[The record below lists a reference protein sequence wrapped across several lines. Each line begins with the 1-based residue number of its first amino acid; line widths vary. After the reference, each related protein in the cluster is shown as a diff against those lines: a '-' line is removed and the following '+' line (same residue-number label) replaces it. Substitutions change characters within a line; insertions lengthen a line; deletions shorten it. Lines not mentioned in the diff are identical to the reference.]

1 MEEELNLEA
10 QHIGRLL
17 TQLRLA
23 RKVKQSDAA
32 RDSGVSRSTI
42 YRIEKGDPGVAL
54 GQLLRYL
61 KAIAPG
67 STLQDLLNAADP
79 ALHAPADKRH
89 RVRDG
94 GAAELP
100 QL

>member
-1 MEEELNLEA
+1 M
-10 QHIGRLL
+10 
-17 TQLRLA
+17 
-23 RKVKQSDAA
+23 
-32 RDSGVSRSTI
+32 SRSTI

-67 STLQDLLNAADP
+67 STLQDLLSAADP
-79 ALHAPADKRH
+79 TLQSPADKRH
-89 RVRDG
+89 RVRGG
-94 GAAELP
+94 GAADLP

>member
-10 QHIGRLL
+10 QHLGRLL
-17 TQLRLA
+17 TQLRFA

-32 RDSGVSRSTI
+32 SNSGVSRSTI
-42 YRIEKGDPGVAL
+42 YRIEKGDPSVAL
-54 GQLLRYL
+54 GQILRYL

-79 ALHAPADKRH
+79 ALQAPADKRH
-89 RVRDG
+89 RVRG
-94 GAAELP
+94 AGAADLP

>member
-1 MEEELNLEA
+1 MEEELIIET
-10 QHIGRLL
+10 QHLGRLL

-23 RKVKQSDAA
+23 RKVKQSDASLN
-32 RDSGVSRSTI
+32 SGVSRSTI

-67 STLQDLLNAADP
+67 STLQDLLSAADP
-79 ALHAPADKRH
+79 TLQSPADKRH
-89 RVRDG
+89 RVRGG
-94 GAAELP
+94 GAADLP